1 MGYKK
6 VGIVGIGNVGSS
18 IAYNLALKNICN
30 KILLKDLREDFT
42 KAIALDISQAIS
54 SVNSKTIIEAVHSDE
69 KFKDCDIVIIT
80 AGIARKPGMSRDDLL
95 FTNAKIMNLIV
106 QNVVKYNKDAILV
119 IVSNPLDAMVY
130 SALKASNFPRN
141 KVLGMAGILDSS
153 RMAYFIKE
161 KIGYKKIEA
170 MVLGG
175 HGDDMVPLIK
185 ETKVDGVPLDEVL
198 NENEIKNIIQK
209 TRNGGIEIVKL
220 LQTGSAY
227 YAPAQATVLMVESIL
242 KDKKLTYPCA
252 IELQGEYGYENVVT
266 GVPIVLGKNGAEEII
281 EKKLS
286 KQEKIDFNN
295 SVNSVKTLIKKL
307 KENILNQ

>member
-6 VGIVGIGNVGSS
+6 VGIIGVGNVGAT

-30 KILLKDLREDFT
+30 KILLKDIRENLT
-42 KAIALDISQAIS
+42 KAMALDISQAIS
-54 SVNSKTIIEAVHSDE
+54 SVNSKTVVESINTDE
-69 KFKDCDIVIIT
+69 EFKDCDIVVIT

-95 FTNAKIMNLIV
+95 FTNAKIMNSIV
-106 QNVVKYNKDAILV
+106 QNVVKYNENAILI

-130 SALKASNFPRN
+130 TALKISNWARSR
-141 KVLGMAGILDSS
+141 VIGMAGVLDSS
-153 RMAYFIKE
+153 RMAHFIKE

-185 ETKVDGVPLDEVL
+185 ETKVDGYSLDEVL
-198 NENEIKNIIQK
+198 NSAEIDDIIKK

-227 YAPAQATVLMVESIL
+227 YAPAQSTVLMLEAIL
-242 KDKKLTYPCA
+242 EDKKIVYPCA
-252 IELQGEYGYENVVT
+252 VELKGEYGYKNIVT
-266 GVPIVLGKNGAEEII
+266 GVPVLLGKNGAEEII
-281 EKKLS
+281 EKQLTLKEQNEFS
-286 KQEKIDFNN
+286 N
-295 SVNSVKTLIKKL
+295 SVNSVKTLIEKL
-307 KENILNQ
+307 EEVTSNN

>member
-30 KILLKDLREDFT
+30 KILLKDLRKDFT

-106 QNVVKYNKDAILV
+106 QNVAKYNKDAILV

-286 KQEKIDFNN
+286 NQEKIDFNN

-307 KENILNQ
+307 KENSLNQ